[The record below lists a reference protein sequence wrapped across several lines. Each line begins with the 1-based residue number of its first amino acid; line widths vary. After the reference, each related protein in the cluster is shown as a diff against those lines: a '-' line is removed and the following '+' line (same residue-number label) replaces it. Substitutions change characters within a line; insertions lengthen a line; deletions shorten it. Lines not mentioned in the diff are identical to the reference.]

1 MVTQLKDIMRNKSY
15 LFSNIEFTNLWNVVS
30 IAGQHQGKNTFHGC
44 FLQALVFKK
53 AGRLRGERKGQ
64 QILVNWY
71 C

>member
-1 MVTQLKDIMRNKSY
+1 MWFPLLD
-15 LFSNIEFTNLWNVVS
+15 NIKE
-30 IAGQHQGKNTFHGC
+30 KNTFHGC